1 MQLKIFI
8 NQKIELVHITGKEYN
23 YDVDTVK
30 VIDEGSE
37 EYEELVESC
46 DIDMTATREQKIN
59 ACVHKLREICT
70 NNTKQGIA
78 EIKSVIK
85 QVYSGETNGYVEFS
99 GIMVNPRDFSL
110 IRIADYSLKVEVIE

>member
-8 NQKIELVHITGKEYN
+8 NQKIELVHITGKEYY

-30 VIDEGSE
+30 VIDENSE
-37 EYEELVESC
+37 EYKELVESC
-46 DIDMTATREQKIN
+46 DLDATATREQKIN
-59 ACVHKLREICT
+59 ACAHKLREICT
-70 NNTKQGIA
+70 NNTKQGIT

-85 QVYSGETNGYVEFS
+85 SVYSGESNGYLEIS
-99 GIMVNPRDFSL
+99 GIMINPRDFSL